1 MSPITTVI
9 FDMYETLVQNPHS
22 LWRVGFEDIIQEQS
36 LDTNPDILWKEW
48 APGEA
53 EFRNSRVKPGVPFRS
68 YYQAW
73 RDCFI
78 QAFNKLE
85 LNGDPDAATSSF
97 IRYISRRDPYP
108 ETVEALKAVQT
119 GRRTA
124 VLSNADDDYLMPN
137 LELLGV
143 QFEAVLSSEKARI
156 YKPLPELFRKMLNM
170 LSVTPEESIY
180 VGDRQLE
187 DVQGATAVGIHA
199 VWVNRYANP
208 PDPDLP
214 EPAYQISSL
223 LELPGLLENWPP
235 SGDREDGT
243 K

>member
-22 LWRVGFEDIIQEQS
+22 LWRVGFQGIIQEQY
-36 LDTNPDILWKEW
+36 LETNPDLLWEQW
-48 APGEA
+48 APGET

-78 QAFNKLE
+78 RAFDNLE
-85 LNGDPDAATSSF
+85 LDGDADAAASSF
-97 IRYISRRDPYP
+97 IRYISQRDPYP
-108 ETVEALKAVQT
+108 ETVEALMALQT
-119 GRRTA
+119 RWRTA
-124 VLSNADDDYLMPN
+124 LLSNADDDYLLPN
-137 LELLGV
+137 LDLLGV
-143 QFEAVLSSEKARI
+143 EFEAVLSSEKARV
-156 YKPLPELFRKMLNM
+156 YKPLPELFHKMLDTLN
-170 LSVTPEESIY
+170 VTPGESIY

-187 DVQGATAVGIHA
+187 DVQGPKEVGIHP
-199 VWVNRYANP
+199 VWINRSAMP
-208 PDPDLP
+208 PDPNLP

-223 LELPGLLENWPP
+223 LELPGLLGNWPI
-235 SGDREDGT
+235 GEDHKDGA

>member
-22 LWRVGFEDIIQEQS
+22 LWRVGFQGIIQEQS
-36 LDTNPDILWKEW
+36 LDTNPDLLWEEW
-48 APGEA
+48 SPGEA

-78 QAFNKLE
+78 LAFNNLE
-85 LNGDPDAATSSF
+85 LAGDPEAAASSF

-108 ETVEALKAVQT
+108 ETVEALKAVQSNW
-119 GRRTA
+119 RTA
-124 VLSNADDDYLMPN
+124 VLSNADDDYLLPN

-143 QFEAVLSSEKARI
+143 DFEAVLSSEKARV
-156 YKPLPELFRKMLNM
+156 YKPLPELFHKMLNT
-170 LSVTPEESIY
+170 LKVTPEETVY

-187 DVQGATAVGIHA
+187 DVQGAAAVGIQA
-199 VWVNRYANP
+199 VWINRPDNP
-208 PDPDLP
+208 ADPDLP

-223 LELPGLLENWPP
+223 LELPGLLENWP
-235 SGDREDGT
+235 STEAIH
-243 K
+243 